1 MQTANDIRRLFLD
14 YFKREGHEIVP
25 SSPLV
30 PRNDPTLMFTNAG
43 MVQFKNVFTG
53 QEKRDYV
60 RAATAQK
67 CVRAGGKHNDLENV
81 GYTARHHTFFE
92 MLGNFS
98 FGDYFKERAI
108 DLAWRLITQEYGLAK
123 DKLLVTVFSEDD
135 EAFDLWKKI
144 AGLPESKI
152 IRIPTSDNFWAMGD
166 TGPCGPC
173 SEIFYDHGDKIPGG
187 PPGSPD
193 ADGDRF
199 IEIWNLVFMQF
210 EQVTKE
216 QRISL
221 PRPSIDT
228 GMGLERLAA
237 VLQGKH
243 DNYDIDLMR
252 ALIEASAE
260 ASKTDPDGPCKVSH
274 RVIADHLRSSA
285 FLIADGVLPS
295 NEGRGYVLRRIMRRA
310 MRHAH
315 QIGCTEPLMWKL
327 VPALVQ
333 QMGQAYDE
341 LVRAQP
347 VITETLKLEETRFK
361 QTLGAGLKE
370 LENAVA
376 GGGLTKDGKLSGA
389 VAFQLSDSRGFPLDL
404 TQSILRDRGIEVDVD
419 GFNVELEKQRERSRA
434 AWAGSGEAATE
445 KVWFDLRQRLGAT
458 EFFGYSTEQAEGQI
472 IALLKNGAEVKSAK
486 QGDEIALIANQTP
499 FYGEAGGQMGDTG
512 TLATAS
518 ATIEITDTQRKVG
531 DLFVH
536 LGKVT
541 KGEVKVGDAVEMKVD
556 GRRRTSLRAHHSATH
571 LLHEALRRRLGA
583 HVTQKGSLVAPDR
596 LRFDFSH
603 TKAMSPE
610 DIAVV
615 EREVNDRIR
624 DNEAVETRL
633 MTPQAA
639 IEAGAMALFGEKYGD
654 EVRVVS
660 MGGKPANENKIFS
673 TELCGGTHVRR
684 TGDIGLFKVVSEGAV
699 GAGVRRIEAVTG
711 AAAEAYIAEQQRM
724 LNEAASTLKTLPS
737 DLTQRIAAL
746 LDERKRL
753 ERELTETRKR
763 LALGGGNVS
772 ISPPAGQLGIE
783 GHAPTVTVG
792 PATKSVNGIKV
803 AARLLDNVPAKE
815 LKGMADEIKRQI
827 GSGVVALVAVADGK
841 ASLVVGVTDDLTK
854 RLNAVELVKIG
865 STALGGQGGGG
876 RPDMAQAGG
885 PDASRAKD
893 ALAAI
898 ERAIVAGAKAAE

>member
-1 MQTANDIRRLFLD
+1 MQTRTSNAPSANDIRRQFLD
-14 YFKREGHEIVP
+14 YFKREGHEVVP

-108 DLAWRLITQEYGLAK
+108 DLAWRLITKEYGLAK

-135 EAFDLWKKI
+135 EAFGLWKKI
-144 AGLPESKI
+144 AGLPEQRI

-173 SEIFYDHGDKIPGG
+173 SEIFYDHGADIPGG

-193 ADGDRF
+193 QDGDRF
-199 IEIWNLVFMQF
+199 IEIWNLVFMQY

-216 QRISL
+216 QRVNL

-228 GMGLERLAA
+228 GMGLERLTA

-260 ASKTDPDGPCKVSH
+260 QSKTDPDGQFKMSH
-274 RVIADHLRSSA
+274 RVIADHLRSSS
-285 FLIADGVLPS
+285 FLIADGVTPS

-315 QIGCTEPLMWKL
+315 QIGCTDPLMWRL

-333 QMGQAYDE
+333 QMGQAYEE
-341 LVRAQP
+341 LVRAQSL
-347 VITETLKLEETRFK
+347 ITETLKLEETQFK
-361 QTLGAGLKE
+361 RTLGSGLKE
-370 LENAVA
+370 LESAVSSKS
-376 GGGLTKDGKLSGA
+376 GLTKDGKLSGA

-458 EFFGYSTEQAEGQI
+458 EFFGYSTEQAEGQV
-472 IALLKNGAEVKSAK
+472 IALLKNGAEVTSAK
-486 QGDEIALIANQTP
+486 AGDEIALIANQTP
-499 FYGEAGGQMGDTG
+499 FYGESGGQMGDTG
-512 TLATAS
+512 TLTTAS

-603 TKAMSPE
+603 SKAMSPE

-615 EREVNDRIR
+615 EREVNDRVR

-660 MGGKPANENKIFS
+660 MGGKPANENKTFS

-684 TGDIGLFKVVSEGAV
+684 TGDIGLFKIIGEGAV

-711 AAAEAYIAEQQRM
+711 AAAEAYIAEQQRL
-724 LNEAASTLKTLPS
+724 LNEAASALKTLPS

-753 ERELTETRKR
+753 ERELTETRK
-763 LALGGGNVS
+763 AAAAGG
-772 ISPPAGQLGIE
+772 AGS
-783 GHAPTVTVG
+783 G
-792 PATKSVNGIKV
+792 PAAKQVNGV
-803 AARLLDNVPAKE
+803 TLAARLLDNVPAKE

-827 GSGVVALVAVADGK
+827 G
-841 ASLVVGVTDDLTK
+841 
-854 RLNAVELVKIG
+854 
-865 STALGGQGGGG
+865 
-876 RPDMAQAGG
+876 
-885 PDASRAKD
+885 
-893 ALAAI
+893 
-898 ERAIVAGAKAAE
+898 